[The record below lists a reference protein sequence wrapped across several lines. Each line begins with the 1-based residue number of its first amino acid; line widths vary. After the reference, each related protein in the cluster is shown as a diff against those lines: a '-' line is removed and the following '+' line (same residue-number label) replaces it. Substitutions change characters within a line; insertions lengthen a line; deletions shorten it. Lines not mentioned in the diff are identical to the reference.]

1 MATVNAIEVIDG
13 AKNQHE
19 INIGIN
25 SVQQLIDINNPHDG
39 MRIYVK
45 SYHENRGVGGGWFIY
60 DSTKSEINDG
70 VIVFNGWIRENK
82 DIYYIEDAGVLADS
96 GVDNTYLFNNFIQ
109 AVPEHSNVLFKN
121 EGEYIGQFISNK
133 AFDIDFNNGILKL
146 PETVSNGNVVSF
158 STDSTTLTLVG
169 NRLDKYS
176 NSVTINGIHQIE
188 KGDILTFWDRLTRP
202 TDVSPVHFETVS
214 VRSVQ
219 YIDSNT
225 VVKFNEILFSPFSS
239 DINILCYW
247 YNKPLVRPTVRN
259 YRILDNNT
267 NVLYCVRFNGCIQP
281 ESENGYVQNNYG
293 HACSFFNSI
302 SPKSHI
308 FHCETPRNPEVGG
321 YGLVFSRCRN
331 LTAIAT
337 TGYKTRHAVDADSCY
352 GDILVDGVED
362 LDAISALVVV
372 AHNGYANGNVVIKN
386 AHAYTQMATPAVRL
400 NKQGI
405 ASENLEKHTIDNLY
419 LENISITITAE
430 TLLTGQYFAAYC
442 DVFCD
447 KVVAKNLTI
456 RHANIDLH
464 KASSAPSC
472 AFRFYGYARSVEI
485 DGTYAD
491 TCQRNILIQNE
502 TIAKIGKVK
511 LRNINTSHQRSPGI
525 VRGFALDLDSC
536 TYNELSEGMSNLIT
550 FQEISLSGSN
560 VTASYLNVRNV
571 SYISG
576 DITKQIPVI
585 SRSSYISTVSGQID
599 FIANTISNINA
610 ANYADGIPEYEF
622 YRRFGVGFIY
632 LSSTSDVTVAGDRPL
647 PQPLISNGMTITL
660 VNANS
665 VNIKIERGVGNSQ
678 IVLTPNQRV
687 QIVSRNGVW
696 VPL

>member
-1 MATVNAIEVIDG
+1 MATVNATDVVDG
-13 AKNQHE
+13 DKNQHE
-19 INIGIN
+19 INSGLPSI
-25 SVQQLIDINNPHDG
+25 SHLLAVNNPADG
-39 MRIYVK
+39 MRFYVK
-45 SYHENRGVGGGWFIY
+45 SYHVDRGIGGGWFMY
-60 DSTKSEINDG
+60 NSTKTEINDG
-70 VIVFNGWIRENK
+70 VIIFNGWIREK
-82 DIYYIEDAGVLADS
+82 KEVYYIEDAGILADS
-96 GVDNTYLFNNFIQ
+96 GFDNTPLFNNFIQ
-109 AVPEHSNVLFKN
+109 AVPEYSKVLFKT
-121 EGEYIGQFISNK
+121 EGEYIGQFTSNK
-133 AFDIDFNNGILKL
+133 AFDIDFNNSVLKL
-146 PETVSNGNVVSF
+146 PKTISNGNVVSF
-158 STDSTTLTLVG
+158 STEPTTLTLVG
-169 NRLDKYS
+169 NRLDKYC
-176 NSVTINGIHQIE
+176 NSATISGIHQIE

-202 TDVSPVHFETVS
+202 TDGSPVHFETVS
-214 VRSVQ
+214 VRAVQ

-225 VVKFNEILFSPFSS
+225 VVQFNEILFSPFSS

-247 YNKPLVRPTVRN
+247 YNKPLVRPAVRN
-259 YRILDNNT
+259 YRVHDNDT
-267 NVLYCVRFNGCIQP
+267 NVLYCIRFVGCMHP
-281 ESENGYVQNNYG
+281 ESKNGYVQNNYG

-308 FHCETPRNPEVGG
+308 FHCETPRNPDVGG
-321 YGLVFSRCRN
+321 YGVVFSRCRN

-337 TGYKTRHAVDADSCY
+337 TGYRTRHAVDADSCY

-362 LDAISALVVV
+362 LDAISALVGV

-386 AHAYTQMATPAVRL
+386 AHAYTRRATPTVRL

-405 ASENLEKHTIDNLY
+405 TSENLEKHTIDNLY
-419 LENISITITAE
+419 LENISLTITAE

-447 KVVAKNLTI
+447 KVVAKNLTM
-456 RHANIDLH
+456 RHTNIDLH
-464 KASSAPSC
+464 KTSSAPSC

-502 TIAKIGKVK
+502 TRAKVGKAKI
-511 LRNINTSHQRSPGI
+511 RNINTSHQRSAGI
-525 VRGFALDLDSC
+525 VRGFALDIDSC
-536 TYNELSEGMSNLIT
+536 TYNELSQGMSNLIT

-576 DITKQIPVI
+576 DINKQIPVI
-585 SRSSYISTVSGQID
+585 SRSSFISTVSGKID
-599 FIANTISNINA
+599 FIANTTSNISVT
-610 ANYADGIPEYEF
+610 NYADGIPEYEF

-632 LSSTSDVTVAGDRPL
+632 LSSTSDVTVGGDRPL
-647 PQPLISNGMTITL
+647 PQPLISNGMDITL

-665 VNIKIERGVGNSQ
+665 VNIKIERGIGNSQ
-678 IVLTPNQRV
+678 IILTPNQRV